1 MYLNN
6 LLKENTHKQDSIV
19 EAEPGLKGGTTTTP
33 SGIITPVD
41 MNTKPAKPL
50 SAWEKLKQQTADKFK
65 TPKNA
70 PLTGSGSVFNTNRI
84 DTPSNPKIDVDSTV
98 KKAQAQKKPSLWS
111 RRPLANKIKPITRV
125 LGGVA
130 GYHTGKEAY
139 NQAKQGET
147 LNAIG
152 SGAIA
157 AGGAAGAIMPNKFG
171 FKALG
176 AGLAVD
182 QGIKTYQALDKWL
195 SPTGD
200 YRDLADAGRHAVSAV
215 GYNSKNWPFA
225 ILTVIGL
232 DPAYDDV
239 RMKVLDY
246 VGAEKAADWLKKNQP
261 SDSVMK
267 EALEF
272 KNWADEMT
280 ATVPESVVTEAQFDE
295 AAGEKD
301 ACYHKVK
308 SRYKV
313 WPSAYASGALVQ
325 CRKKGADNWGNSKK
339 KSNENVEMDSKL
351 DVDKLLTSLRNSKTT
366 NSDRLADA
374 IEMRFMHNMTFK
386 EIGEELN
393 VGPSRAAMIIG
404 KALRLLRW
412 HAARSPGS

>member
-41 MNTKPAKPL
+41 MNTKPAKPQ
-50 SAWEKLKQQTADKFK
+50 SAWDKVKQKVAGKIK

-70 PLTGSGSVFNTNRI
+70 PIPGAGSVVKTPRI
-84 DTPSNPKIDVDSTV
+84 DTPDKPKVDVDNIIDQA
-98 KKAQAQKKPSLWS
+98 KAQTKPTMMQ
-111 RRPLANKIKPITRV
+111 RIRPFTRG
-125 LGGVA
+125 LGGAIGVA
-130 GYHTGKEAY
+130 SGLDAID
-139 NQAKQGET
+139 QAKQGET

-157 AGGAAGAIMPNKFG
+157 AGGAAAAINPNKFG
-171 FKALG
+171 FGAIG

-182 QGIKTYQALDKWL
+182 QGIKTYQALDKYA
-195 SPTGD
+195 SSQDT
-200 YRDLADAGRHAVSAV
+200 RDLIDAGRHAVSAF

-225 ILTVIGL
+225 ILTLIGL

-280 ATVPESVVTEAQFDE
+280 ATVLESVVTEAQFDE

-325 CRKKGADNWGNSKK
+325 CRKKGAKNWGNSKK
-339 KSNENVEMDSKL
+339 K
-351 DVDKLLTSLRNSKTT
+351 
-366 NSDRLADA
+366 
-374 IEMRFMHNMTFK
+374 
-386 EIGEELN
+386 
-393 VGPSRAAMIIG
+393 
-404 KALRLLRW
+404 
-412 HAARSPGS
+412 